1 MAFGGVLGIW
11 LGGVLAE
18 LYGWRAAFVALGVPG
33 FPLALLAS
41 RLREPRRRPP
51 PTIRATVVNWYA
63 RGLVGAREALR
74 LGAPLI
80 WLTLAGAALS
90 GAFDLFD
97 GLPRGLDTP
106 VFAAFVSIAL
116 LWPDLRLHPLP
127 AP

>member
-11 LGGVLAE
+11 LGGALAE
-18 LYGWRAAFVALGVPG
+18 RHGWRVAFVALGVPG
-33 FPLALLAS
+33 FLLALLAS

-80 WLTLAGAALS
+80 WLTLACAALS
-90 GAFDLFD
+90 GAFHLFD
-97 GLPRGLDTP
+97 ELPRRLDT
-106 VFAAFVSIAL
+106 AAF
-116 LWPDLRLHPLP
+116 
-127 AP
+127 APFLS